1 MIVQVRG
8 RRLDA
13 GLVGAAVLG
22 GIAFFFIVGPS
33 VLNPTNV
40 RWLLIGDTAQNYL
53 GWQFFRRTPLLQWP
67 LGSNPEFGVG
77 FASSIVFNDLIPGLA
92 LLLKPLS
99 SLLPREFQYFG
110 WWLLVCFVLQAVFAW
125 RLASLWLT
133 RAVTRY
139 ALVGFLL
146 IQPAWL
152 HRMTFEGYGH
162 LALSGHFLLL
172 WALLLALRPNWSRWQ
187 WWAILAVSLA
197 VTLYLFIM
205 VGIVYVFSLLRHGIR
220 SQNWR
225 GTAIHGL
232 VAVVVAAVQAWA
244 FGMFMAGDTTDSGLG
259 RYRATLASP
268 MDSFDGLGTA
278 WSRFLP
284 DVTSTPGSNEGF
296 AFVGAGVLLLVVV
309 AFVMLVFRLG
319 RSSTSTIRAQW
330 HVGAALVVLSFLSL
344 SPRIGV
350 AGREL
355 ISYNI
360 PEALMPIFSSLR
372 SSGRLMWLPIY
383 ALTIAAVISI
393 ARRPAIGFA
402 VVMAAMFLQITDSFT
417 ALRETRERFTDTSV
431 TLITDDPRW
440 DEWADGRSHIVS
452 IPPLNNDPLWV
463 DLAVLA
469 DRNAMT
475 TNAAYVSRTDS
486 QQFEELVESTQADLT
501 SLTFDSDTVYVITN
515 YPPNPMSDKIREMA
529 DAGDLTVHLVPVSGG
544 SDIVVVVTH

>member
-1 MIVQVRG
+1 MTVQERS

-33 VLNPTNV
+33 VLNPMNV

-110 WWLLVCFVLQAVFAW
+110 WWLLACFVLQGAFAWKLASRFLTSVFA
-125 RLASLWLT
+125 
-133 RAVTRY
+133 RY
-139 ALVGFLL
+139 VLVGFLL

-172 WALLLALRPNWSRWQ
+172 WALLLAIQPQWSPRQ
-187 WWAILAVSLA
+187 WWGVLGVSLA

-205 VGIVYVFSLLRHGIR
+205 VGIMYSFSLLRQGIR
-220 SQNWR
+220 TRAWR
-225 GTAIHGL
+225 PLAAHGT
-232 VAVVVAAVQAWA
+232 VAVTIAGAQAWA

-268 MDSFDGLGTA
+268 IDSFDGLGTA
-278 WSRFLP
+278 WSRLLP
-284 DVTSTPGSNEGF
+284 DLTSTAGSNEGF
-296 AFVGAGVLLLVVV
+296 AFVGLGVLLLVVAASSIFV
-309 AFVMLVFRLG
+309 AR
-319 RSSTSTIRAQW
+319 RSRYLAGVLKRHW
-330 HVGAALVVLSFLSL
+330 HVAAGLSLLALLSL

-355 ISYNI
+355 INYDI
-360 PEALMPIFSSLR
+360 PNALMPIFSSLR
-372 SSGRLMWLPIY
+372 SSGRLMWFPVY
-383 ALTIAAVISI
+383 ALTIAVVVYVS
-393 ARRPAIGFA
+393 RRPGIGAA
-402 VVMAAMFLQITDSFT
+402 VVAGALLIQVGDSLI
-417 ALRETRERFTDTSV
+417 ALRETRERFTDTNV
-431 TLITDDPRW
+431 TLVTDDPRW
-440 DEWADGRSHIVS
+440 DEWASGKTRLTS
-452 IPPLNNDPLWV
+452 IPPLNNDPLWI
-463 DLAVLA
+463 DLAMLA
-469 DRNAMT
+469 DRHDLE
-475 TNAAYVSRTDS
+475 TNSAYVSRTDS
-486 QQFEELVESTQADLT
+486 RQFSDLVETTQKVLE
-501 SLTFDSDTVYVITN
+501 SLSFESDTLYVITN
-515 YPPNPMSDKIREMA
+515 YPPNPMSDAVRELSVRGEA
-529 DAGDLTVHLVPVSGG
+529 AVHIVPVDGG
-544 SDIVVVVTH
+544 SDVVIVLTQ